1 MPTDART
8 APHRRGACASALLS
22 LAFLVQAAQAQETPA
37 LRLELK
43 GRAEKVFGM
52 ADRCQPVDLPD
63 VNPRAYRAA
72 DGAVTVFALHFFA
85 RRLRGPTLLDLK
97 IDCHVAL
104 DSHEDAD
111 PAKYD
116 GRRYVTS
123 TWTADG
129 VRVAAL
135 VHNEYHAD
143 VHPGRCLFKSDLE
156 CWWNS
161 VLGFRSVDG
170 GANFSPADPLVVAA
184 APFAQD
190 VGQGRHRGFFNP
202 SNMFGKD
209 GYVYAFVST
218 TGWSGQGAGECLI
231 RTRDPMDSASWRGW
245 DGRDFTVRW
254 RDPYRNAS
262 KEAQA
267 PCAIVEPFGYPVGS
281 VVRHRTSGE
290 FVGVWEAPRV
300 EGKFATAGLY
310 YATSRDLIHW
320 SQPAL
325 LAPTAVTHQPCG
337 PNDSNRD
344 GWIAS
349 YPAMLDDK
357 AQGRNFDDSGDEAW
371 LFYARIRNVGCTPA
385 GDRTLMRQR
394 VAISPA
400 R

>member
-129 VRVAAL
+129 ST
-135 VHNEYHAD
+135 
-143 VHPGRCLFKSDLE
+143 RC
-156 CWWNS
+156 
-161 VLGFRSVDG
+161 
-170 GANFSPADPLVVAA
+170 
-184 APFAQD
+184 
-190 VGQGRHRGFFNP
+190 
-202 SNMFGKD
+202 
-209 GYVYAFVST
+209 
-218 TGWSGQGAGECLI
+218 
-231 RTRDPMDSASWRGW
+231 WR
-245 DGRDFTVRW
+245 
-254 RDPYRNAS
+254 
-262 KEAQA
+262 
-267 PCAIVEPFGYPVGS
+267 
-281 VVRHRTSGE
+281 
-290 FVGVWEAPRV
+290 
-300 EGKFATAGLY
+300 
-310 YATSRDLIHW
+310 
-320 SQPAL
+320 
-325 LAPTAVTHQPCG
+325 
-337 PNDSNRD
+337 
-344 GWIAS
+344 
-349 YPAMLDDK
+349 
-357 AQGRNFDDSGDEAW
+357 
-371 LFYARIRNVGCTPA
+371 
-385 GDRTLMRQR
+385 
-394 VAISPA
+394 
-400 R
+400 